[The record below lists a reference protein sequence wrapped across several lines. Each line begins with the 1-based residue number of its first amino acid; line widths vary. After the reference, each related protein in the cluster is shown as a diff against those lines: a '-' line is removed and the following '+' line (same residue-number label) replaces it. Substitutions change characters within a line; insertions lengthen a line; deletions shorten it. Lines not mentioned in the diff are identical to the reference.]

1 MTQKTF
7 IFVGRSGCGKGT
19 QSNLLSD
26 YLKKNDN
33 KDVLYIQTGNE
44 FREFIKGETVTQKL
58 ANEVYSKGG
67 LQPEFIAVY
76 MWIKVL
82 VENYKLN
89 EHLIFDG
96 TPRRLHE
103 AGVLSSVFDFYG
115 NNKPYIIFIDVSKE
129 ESIKR
134 LIARGRFDDNMQ
146 DIEERLSWYET
157 EVEPVIEYYRNNKD
171 YIFLDIDGARP
182 IEEIHKDIVS
192 RIELS

>member
-33 KDVLYIQTGNE
+33 NDVLYIQTGNE
-44 FREFIKGETVTQKL
+44 IREFIKGETETQKL
-58 ANEVYSKGG
+58 ANQIHSKGG

-82 VENYKLN
+82 VEKYKLN

-103 AGVLSSVFDFYG
+103 AGVLNSIFDFYSK
-115 NNKPYIIFIDVSKE
+115 NKPYVIFIDVNKE

-134 LIARGRFDDNMQ
+134 LMARGRFDDNMQ

-171 YIFLDIDGARP
+171 YIFLDIDGVRTV
-182 IEEIHKDIVS
+182 EEIHKDIVS